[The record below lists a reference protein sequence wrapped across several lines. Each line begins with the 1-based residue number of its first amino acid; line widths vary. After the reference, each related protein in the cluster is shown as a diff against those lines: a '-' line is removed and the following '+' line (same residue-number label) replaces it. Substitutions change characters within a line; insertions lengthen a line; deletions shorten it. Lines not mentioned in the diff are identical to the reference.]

1 MGLINYLIVAIDHT
15 GYRGWIYQ
23 GWIVIV
29 YIVVAVFNLF
39 WRRHYGY
46 KWFRTLLI
54 TLAHLLSFDLFL
66 MFVGWALTGFDTFG
80 VKDYVAGCLFVPL
93 FAMLF
98 GKVFK
103 DDWRKM
109 LDFMTPGYMLAL
121 VIIKISCCFAGCCFS
136 FPMAHGMWNP
146 IFKEYLFPLQIV
158 EGVVALL
165 LTFVLMHIARR
176 QEFKVTG
183 RLYAWLLILYGST
196 RFFLEFARLN
206 VKIVGGISLYGFW
219 AIATVLVGVIWLI
232 ADNRRVRKLA
242 GDTAAEESET
252 PEETEEPQI

>member
-1 MGLINYLIVAIDHT
+1 MGLINYLIVAIDNT

-23 GWIVIV
+23 GWIVVV

-146 IFKEYLFPLQIV
+146 IFEQYLFPLQIV

-165 LTFVLMHIARR
+165 LTCVLMHIAKK
-176 QEFKVTG
+176 QEYRVTG
-183 RLYAWLLILYGST
+183 RMYAWLLILYGST
-196 RFFLEFARLN
+196 RFFLEFARVN
-206 VKIVGGISLYGFW
+206 VKVAAGISVYGFW
-219 AIATVLVGVIWLI
+219 ALATLLVGIIWLI
-232 ADNRRVRKLA
+232 ADRRRVRKLA
-242 GDTAAEESET
+242 EAETETETEAEET
-252 PEETEEPQI
+252 QI

>member
-242 GDTAAEESET
+242 GDTAAEESEP
-252 PEETEEPQI
+252 PEETEEPQV

>member
-252 PEETEEPQI
+252 PEETEEPQV

>member
-183 RLYAWLLILYGST
+183 RLYAWLLVLYGST

-252 PEETEEPQI
+252 SEETEEPQV

>member
-1 MGLINYLIVAIDHT
+1 MGLVNYLIMAIDNT

-29 YIVVAVFNLF
+29 YIVVAIFNLF

-54 TLAHLLSFDLFL
+54 TLACLLSFDLFL
-66 MFVGWALTGFDTFG
+66 MLVGWALTGFVTFG

-93 FAMLF
+93 LVMAF
-98 GKVFK
+98 GKVFR

-146 IFKEYLFPLQIV
+146 IFEQYLFPLQIV
-158 EGVVALL
+158 EGAVALL
-165 LTFVLMHIARR
+165 LTFVLMYIAKKRDYR
-176 QEFKVTG
+176 VTG
-183 RLYAWLLILYGST
+183 NLYAWLLILYGGT
-196 RFFLEFARLN
+196 RFFLEFARVN
-206 VKIVGGISLYGFW
+206 VKVVAGISVYGFW
-219 AIATVLVGVIWLI
+219 ALLTLLVGIIWLI
-232 ADNRRVRKLA
+232 ADRRRTRTLA
-242 GDTAAEESET
+242 EAETEVETEAEET
-252 PEETEEPQI
+252 QD